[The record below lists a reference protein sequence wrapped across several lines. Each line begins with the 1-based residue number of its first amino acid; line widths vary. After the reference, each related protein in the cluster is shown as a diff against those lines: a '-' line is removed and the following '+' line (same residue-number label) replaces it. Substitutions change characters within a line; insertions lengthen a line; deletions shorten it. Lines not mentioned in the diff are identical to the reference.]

1 MMLSALLSAALTLA
15 TPVTTV
21 PPRLQTISSA
31 QLVAVATAAVKTHLG
46 TAYTRVSLRVIGR
59 PGALTVP
66 WGTTTLKAG
75 PLVGP
80 WPRARVCVPVRVLL
94 AGHAP
99 QSAAVWF
106 ALKAYAPTLT
116 FSAAATRGT
125 PAAALTLRHAI
136 VNVAHASAPPLM
148 NLEALK
154 GMQLRRAVRA
164 AQIVTLRDFEPIPDV
179 GAQQRVRILVTYGA
193 IHIDATGTAL
203 ASGMKGATVPIIL
216 AGGHRPFRAEIT
228 GKGVVA
234 IEH

>member
-31 QLVAVATAAVKTHLG
+31 QLVAVASAAVKARLG
-46 TAYTRVSLRVIGR
+46 TAYSRVSLHVIGQ
-59 PGALTVP
+59 PGALILPSGAATIQ
-66 WGTTTLKAG
+66 AG
-75 PLVGP
+75 ALVGP
-80 WPRARVCVPVRVLL
+80 WPRSRICVPVRVLL
-94 AGHAP
+94 AGHAS

-106 ALKAYAPTLT
+106 ALKAYAPALT

-125 PAAALTLRHAI
+125 PAAALTLRPA
-136 VNVAHASAPPLM
+136 VVDVARAGASPLES
-148 NLEALK
+148 LGAVK

-164 AQIVTLRDFEPIPDV
+164 GQTATLHDFEAIPDV

-193 IHIDATGTAL
+193 VHIDATGTAL
-203 ASGMKGATVPIIL
+203 ASGMKGATVPVIL

>member
-21 PPRLQTISSA
+21 PPRLQTVSSA
-31 QLVAVATAAVKTHLG
+31 QLVAAATAAVKAHLG
-46 TAYTRVSLRVIGR
+46 SAYTRVSLRVIGR

-80 WPRARVCVPVRVLL
+80 WPRARVCVPVRILL
-94 AGHAP
+94 ADHAS

-106 ALKAYAPTLT
+106 ALKAYAPALT
-116 FSAAATRGT
+116 FGAAATRGT
-125 PAAALTLRHAI
+125 PAAVLTLRAA
-136 VNVAHASAPPLM
+136 VVDVARASAPPL
-148 NLEALK
+148 ASPGAVK
-154 GMQLRRAVRA
+154 GMQLRRTVRA
-164 AQIVTLRDFEPIPDV
+164 GQIVTLRDFEPIPDV
-179 GAQQRVRILVTYGA
+179 GAQQRVRVLVTYGA

-216 AGGHRPFRAEIT
+216 AGGHRSFWAEIT